1 MSYQIIKLESVDST
15 NIYLSELARMNKLPA
30 RTVVWALN
38 QTEGRGQ
45 YQRSWYSEPGKNLTL
60 SVLIR
65 PLRFKIENTFYIS
78 AVAALALAEAIRD
91 LLKSEVKIKWPNDV
105 LINGIKAGGI
115 LIENAIQGDELI
127 HSVLGFGLNVNQEKF
142 DYHLKATSLKLE
154 TGKDYEL
161 EKIVHRL
168 LDFLERRLIQ
178 LECRQYKSIIDEY
191 NKILFKLNVVQ
202 PFSRGDELFDAI
214 VEGVTNDG
222 RLTLNHKNKIEKYR
236 HGSIRFADF

>member
-1 MSYQIIKLESVDST
+1 
-15 NIYLSELARMNKLPA
+15 
-30 RTVVWALN
+30 
-38 QTEGRGQ
+38 
-45 YQRSWYSEPGKNLTL
+45 
-60 SVLIR
+60 
-65 PLRFKIENTFYIS
+65 
-78 AVAALALAEAIRD
+78 VAALALAEAIRD

-154 TGKDYEL
+154 TGKDFEL

-168 LDFLERRLIQ
+168 VDFLERRLIQ
-178 LECRQYKSIIDEY
+178 LESRQYKSIIDEY